1 MKNEILY
8 LLFGLGVAYPAKLKA
23 QNTDIPQ
30 FSHSTIFVTDL
41 KTAVDFYTNIIQLPV
56 IPEPFHDGRHVW
68 FKVGPHSQIHVVSGA
83 RSRIAHDI
91 NIHMA
96 FSVASVDRFIQ
107 HLDAVG
113 QKYGNWNISAKS
125 IQLRPDGIKQIYLQ
139 DPDGYWIEINDD
151 VK

>member
-1 MKNEILY
+1 MKNKIFFLIVG
-8 LLFGLGVAYPAKLKA
+8 LFLAYPTKLRA

-41 KTAVDFYTNIIQLPV
+41 KTAVDFYTNVMQLPV

-83 RSRIAHDI
+83 IARTAHDI
-91 NIHMA
+91 NIHTA
-96 FSVASVDRFIQ
+96 FSVISVDGFIK
-107 HLDAVG
+107 HLEAVG

-151 VK
+151 TK

>member
-1 MKNEILY
+1 
-8 LLFGLGVAYPAKLKA
+8 
-23 QNTDIPQ
+23 
-30 FSHSTIFVTDL
+30 
-41 KTAVDFYTNIIQLPV
+41 
-56 IPEPFHDGRHVW
+56 
-68 FKVGPHSQIHVVSGA
+68 
-83 RSRIAHDI
+83 
-91 NIHMA
+91 MA